1 MPDPFPFSLRPAPK
15 RGLVLTFVLL
25 AMMIVYGMT
34 ATGVL
39 AYYLAPERAPQLP
52 AVLDP
57 RLFPFV
63 GLLALLKTAAC
74 IAVWR
79 WQRWG
84 VYVLLVTAGAMVVA
98 DLSLPQPVLGSFVD
112 ALGALLVLVLCRRT
126 WEDFE

>member
-1 MPDPFPFSLRPAPK
+1 MSDPFPFSLRPAPK
-15 RGLVLTFVLL
+15 RGLVLTFILM

-52 AVLDP
+52 AALDP
-57 RLFPFV
+57 RLFPFI
-63 GLLALLKTAAC
+63 GLIALLKTAAC

-84 VYVLLVTAGAMVVA
+84 VYVLLITAGVMVVA
-98 DLSLPQPVLGSFVD
+98 DLSLPRPVLGSFAD
-112 ALGALLVLVLCRRT
+112 ALGALLVLILCRRT
-126 WEDFE
+126 WEDFA